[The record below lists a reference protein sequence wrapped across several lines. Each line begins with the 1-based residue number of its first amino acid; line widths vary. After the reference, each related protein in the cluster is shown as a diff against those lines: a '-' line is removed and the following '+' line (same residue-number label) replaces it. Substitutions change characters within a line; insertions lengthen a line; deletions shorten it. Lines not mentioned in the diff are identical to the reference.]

1 MLRPIDG
8 LPEGVLGYQATGE
21 IQASDYGDVLM
32 PAVKE
37 VWDRGEEVRIVLVFE
52 QWEGMSP
59 GAAWDDLKMGFKNLR
74 KWKRIA
80 LVTDLDWMI
89 TVTSLFGWMT
99 PGELER
105 FPVAERDA
113 AIAWAAAR
121 LSHSS
126 PVRKPS
132 RQEANRGCHPN
143 SRLAFAFDAPRTLV
157 IITTPVS
164 PTNSRASHAGIRRG
178 GGASSAVA
186 SSGSHTDTGAGSSSV
201 TL

>member
-8 LPEGVLGYQATGE
+8 LPEGVLGYEATGE

-105 FPVAERDA
+105 FPVAERGA
-113 AIAWAAAR
+113 AIAWAA
-121 LSHSS
+121 
-126 PVRKPS
+126 
-132 RQEANRGCHPN
+132 
-143 SRLAFAFDAPRTLV
+143 
-157 IITTPVS
+157 
-164 PTNSRASHAGIRRG
+164 
-178 GGASSAVA
+178 GA
-186 SSGSHTDTGAGSSSV
+186 D
-201 TL
+201 